1 MTTALAQTP
10 FTPTGLEQATQLS
23 MTLAKSTL
31 IPDHLKNRPADILVT
46 IITGHELGLSPM
58 QSLRG
63 MHVINGKAS
72 MSADLMVALVL
83 KHRDVCEFFR
93 LVESTDARAEY
104 ETKRHGSEPVKL
116 AWTMT
121 QANAAGLSGS
131 PTWKKH
137 PAAMLRA
144 RCAAALA
151 RAVYPDLVLG
161 VYDPDEAAEFTPP
174 VRSVP
179 APANVVAM
187 PPVEVMP
194 PEPPRAPPA
203 PLDPGVDLPSMTVE
217 PPQPED
223 DDDSDEVPQDRALR
237 DAILA
242 AGSLGQLVLTLPAIK
257 KLPPPLD
264 AEVMDAYRA
273 RRDALKGG
281 K

>member
-1 MTTALAQTP
+1 
-10 FTPTGLEQATQLS
+10 

-31 IPDHLKNRPADILVT
+31 IPDHLKNKPADILVT

-83 KHRDVCEFFR
+83 TSTGTFASSSAWSS
-93 LVESTDARAEY
+93 STDARAEY

-161 VYDPDEAAEFTPP
+161 VYDPDEAAEFTPSGAVSP
-174 VRSVP
+174 S
-179 APANVVAM
+179 
-187 PPVEVMP
+187 
-194 PEPPRAPPA
+194 
-203 PLDPGVDLPSMTVE
+203 PGE
-217 PPQPED
+217 
-223 DDDSDEVPQDRALR
+223 
-237 DAILA
+237 
-242 AGSLGQLVLTLPAIK
+242 
-257 KLPPPLD
+257 
-264 AEVMDAYRA
+264 
-273 RRDALKGG
+273 RRRHASRWR
-281 K
+281 